1 MARHSSH
8 HNPYEASTAY
18 VAEYEMRLAAQDAE
32 RRARRGEDYGTASLR
47 SSGGGAGAELGKA
60 AAAIAVLG
68 GLVFAIGKF
77 AK

>member
-1 MARHSSH
+1 MARH
-8 HNPYEASTAY
+8 NPYDASVTYA
-18 VAEYEMRLAAQDAE
+18 ADYEMRLASQDAE
-32 RRARRGEDYGTASLR
+32 RRARRGEDYGTSSLQ
-47 SSGGGAGAELGKA
+47 SSGGGAVAELGKA